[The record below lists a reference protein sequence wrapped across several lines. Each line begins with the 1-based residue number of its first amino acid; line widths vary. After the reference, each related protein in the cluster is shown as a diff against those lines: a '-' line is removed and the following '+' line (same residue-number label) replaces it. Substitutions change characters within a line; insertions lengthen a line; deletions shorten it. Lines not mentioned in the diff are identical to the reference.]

1 VTAAASRRDVPTR
14 KDELTA
20 TLVECLLE
28 RGVADLSLRPL
39 AARAGTSARLLVYH
53 YGSKDGLLGE
63 VLLVIQRQL
72 HDSFLRT
79 VEHAPR
85 APLLRTLWNWALKR
99 RNFAYLRLWYELQ
112 VLAARDGGPARHL
125 ERGTFERLGLFE
137 RALPRSKRRAAL
149 ATLCCGV
156 FDGLFIAVLAGGD
169 RRRASAAIDAFVEL
183 APQRAR

>member
-1 VTAAASRRDVPTR
+1 MRRAGATR

-63 VLLVIQRQL
+63 VLRVIQRQL
-72 HDSFLRT
+72 RDSFLHS
-79 VEHAPR
+79 VERAPR
-85 APLLRTLWNWALKR
+85 VGNDDAPLRRLWDWALKR
-99 RNFAYLRLWYELQ
+99 RNLACLRLWYELQ
-112 VLAARDGGPARHL
+112 VVAARESGAARHL
-125 ERGTFERLGLFE
+125 ERGAFERLALFE
-137 RALPRSKRRAAL
+137 RALPRSKRRDAL

-156 FDGLFIAVLAGGD
+156 FDGLFLAVLAGGD

-183 APQRAR
+183 APRR